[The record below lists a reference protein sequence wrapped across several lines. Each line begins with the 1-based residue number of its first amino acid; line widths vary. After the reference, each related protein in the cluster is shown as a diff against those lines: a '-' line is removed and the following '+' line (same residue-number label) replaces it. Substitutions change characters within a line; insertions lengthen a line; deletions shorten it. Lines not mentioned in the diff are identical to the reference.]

1 MVMAINLIAGKWAIP
16 VLWNLLLVEGPLRF
30 TEIRRRLPPVT
41 QKELT
46 KQLRL
51 FEEQGLVLR
60 KVHPAVSLHVE
71 YEATPLG
78 RSLLGALE
86 TLRAWMI
93 EHADEVQ
100 HPSQMS
106 RACS

>member
-16 VLWNLLLVEGPLRF
+16 VLWHLLLTEDPLRF
-30 TEIRRRLPPVT
+30 TEIRRRVPPIT

-51 FEEQGLVLR
+51 FEEQGLVIR
-60 KVHPAVSLHVE
+60 KPRPTVSPHVE

-78 RSLLGALE
+78 RSFYGALDI
-86 TLRAWMI
+86 LRLWMI
-93 EHADEVQ
+93 EHVDEVQ
-100 HPSQMS
+100 QPKIRNS
-106 RACS
+106 